1 MLSARALAGGSFSMP
16 KREVIEVIPRNVGEG
31 ALAVKGKRN
40 GVMER
45 WSDGL

>member
-1 MLSARALAGGSFSMP
+1 MP